1 MATSGGAAV
10 ITADMA
16 EIFGVPMPQPGEA
29 AHAVLAA
36 AIPEY
41 GSSRNPCDVTAQ
53 VINDQASFI
62 ACSTALLE
70 DPAYGALVLPQ
81 VMAIPGQ
88 TPQRVPMMSELAR
101 RTGKPICNVWL
112 TEWLEG
118 PGADLYQADD
128 HVALFRSSRRCFA
141 ALAAWHHREAQRRR
155 PPAWTRRTSAGD
167 AADRAAQALD
177 AAGAKLTEREAKT
190 ILAVYGVPVTGER
203 LARSV
208 DAAATLGYPVALKIE
223 SPDIPHKTE
232 AGVIRLDV
240 ADAAALRTAYAD
252 IMAAAE
258 RQKPAPRINGV
269 LVQPMVPKG
278 AELVIGATVD
288 RQFGPLIVVGSGGV
302 LVELLRDSVAEL
314 APVSPDA
321 ALAMLRRLKSYKLL
335 TGFRG
340 SKPVDLAATAAAI
353 AGVSE
358 LIADHRDRIAEID
371 VNPLICGPDRIV
383 AVDALI
389 VRRDAAS

>member
-16 EIFGVPMPQPGEA
+16 EIFDVEMPQPGETA
-29 AHAVLAA
+29 RAVLAA

-62 ACSTALLE
+62 ACCTALLD

-88 TPQRVPMMSELAR
+88 TPQRVPVMSELAQ
-101 RTGKPICNVWL
+101 RTGKPICNIWL

-118 PGADLYQADD
+118 PGADLYQADP

-141 ALAAWHHREAQRRR
+141 ALAAWHHREALRLR
-155 PPAWTRRTSAGD
+155 PPAWSTRTSPAD
-167 AADRAAQALD
+167 AADRARKALD
-177 AAGAKLTEREAKT
+177 AAGEKLTEREAKT
-190 ILAVYGVPVTGER
+190 ILALYGVPVTGER
-203 LARSV
+203 LARSLDETL
-208 DAAATLGYPVALKIE
+208 DAAATLGFPVALKIE
-223 SPDIPHKTE
+223 SPNIPHKTE

-240 ADAAALRTAYAD
+240 ANDAALRTAYAE
-252 IMAAAE
+252 IIAAAE
-258 RQKPAPRINGV
+258 RQKPSPRINGV
-269 LVQPMVPKG
+269 LVQPMAPQGV
-278 AELVIGATVD
+278 ELVIGAKID
-288 RQFGPLIVVGSGGV
+288 RQFGPLVVVGSGGV

-314 APVSPDA
+314 APVGPDT
-321 ALAMLRRLKSYKLL
+321 ALAMLRRLKAYKLL

-340 SKPVDLAATAAAI
+340 GKPADLA
-353 AGVSE
+353 G
-358 LIADHRDRIAEID
+358 IADSDLGRLRAHRRSPRPDRRDR
-371 VNPLICGPDRIV
+371 R
-383 AVDALI
+383 
-389 VRRDAAS
+389 